1 MSNFN
6 RVIYDRLPSFSEIP
20 LEARKSYIDCVCSDY
35 GIPRIDE
42 YVDAFCVAPASS
54 KYHGNYEGGLLDHS
68 LNVAC
73 VLDAMTRDMQLEWQN
88 DRSPILVGMYH
99 DICKFDNYIITDS
112 EILKAEAINLGH
124 GDRSVE
130 LLKKIIPDLTEEE
143 EFCIRWHMG
152 AFDDKVNWKF
162 YGEAVEKYPNVLFTH
177 TADMIASRILE
188 RSCDNPC

>member
-6 RVIYDRLPSFSEIP
+6 EVIFNPIPSLGKLT
-20 LEARKSYIDCVCSDY
+20 LEARRSFLDSVYTEY
-35 GIPRIDE
+35 GVPSIDE
-42 YVDAFCVAPASS
+42 YIDAFCVAPASS
-54 KYHGNYEGGLLDHS
+54 KYHGNYEGGLIDHS

-88 DRSPILVGMYH
+88 ERSPILVGLYH

-112 EILKAEAINLGH
+112 EILKAETINLGH

-130 LLKKIIPDLTEEE
+130 LLKKLIPDLTEEE
-143 EFCIRWHMG
+143 ELCIRWHMG
-152 AFDDKVNWKF
+152 AFDDKENWKA

-177 TADMIASRILE
+177 TADMIASHVME
-188 RSCDNPC
+188 RKE